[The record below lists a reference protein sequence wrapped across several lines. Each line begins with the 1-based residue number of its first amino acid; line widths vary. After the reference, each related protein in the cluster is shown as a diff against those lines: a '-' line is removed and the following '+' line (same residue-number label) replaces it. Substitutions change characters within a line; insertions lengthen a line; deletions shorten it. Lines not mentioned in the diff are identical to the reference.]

1 MTALRFNSGNC
12 DLTIQARNRRNTP
25 DRYLVF
31 PYWRI
36 ARLSQR
42 IISDDVCSFAV
53 SLVRNDDLSEPQN
66 DSATSA
72 VMVDTIVALNIF
84 DPDRT
89 PQAEKEAVKHAAES
103 READLERQLVDAQI
117 HRAELESLLET
128 LQQTQGGITKEQ
140 TDLIRQRIE
149 VYDQQIERIQEQLKA
164 LQPNSADSSEADLE
178 RQLQE
183 AVKNHTELD
192 SLHKTLEQTPGA
204 TKEQVELVRQRLERS
219 EQRVKLLQDKLK
231 KLRP

>member
-1 MTALRFNSGNC
+1 MRCSKLYDLSLALPEDALVTQLRFNSGNC

-42 IISDDVCSFAV
+42 IISNDICSFAV
-53 SLVRNDDLSEPQN
+53 SLVRNDDPSEPQK

-72 VMVDTIVALNIF
+72 VMIEHIVALNIF

-89 PQAEKEAVKHAAES
+89 PKKSADSGRPAVLPGSMVIRSDEILK
-103 READLERQLVDAQI
+103 RQLEDVK
-117 HRAELESLLET
+117 RNRTELESLLNS

-149 VYDQQIERIQEQLKA
+149 VYDQRIERLQIQLKA
-164 LQPNSADSSEADLE
+164 L
-178 RQLQE
+178 
-183 AVKNHTELD
+183 
-192 SLHKTLEQTPGA
+192 
-204 TKEQVELVRQRLERS
+204 
-219 EQRVKLLQDKLK
+219 
-231 KLRP
+231 RP